1 MKRGSSF
8 LLLSV
13 VLHVSAATWVAVGPP
28 RVGPAPALAASALPT
43 LAGDSF
49 EVPAPMQEPEAEAT
63 MELPDNGA
71 PSGAAGAQDAQRAA
85 PGKARAPGPG
95 AAAKLAQAAKAAGAA
110 GGGAAGSEAVPTLF
124 GAVGDRSAVDLSL
137 AFTRAFPQAAS
148 ADHAW
153 VQTPLGNTGTAV
165 VELHMDDA
173 GHIEHSSIGGSP
185 SPALRAGIS
194 RALSMLGRR
203 VFVSRRKVVR
213 LELVGKV
220 SSDAVHDGLHGDV
233 FAIGASFQGG
243 AGSAFFALA
252 IGRRVDLT
260 IRAL

>member
-1 MKRGSSF
+1 VTRSSSF
-8 LLLSV
+8 LVLSV
-13 VLHVSAATWVAVGPP
+13 LLHGAAISWVTVDSVRARPPAAATE
-28 RVGPAPALAASALPT
+28 SALPT
-43 LAGDSF
+43 LSGDSF
-49 EVPAPMQEPEAEAT
+49 EVPAPTQEPEPQAT
-63 MELPDNGA
+63 MELPDTGA
-71 PSGAAGAQDAQRAA
+71 PSGAAAAQN
-85 PGKARAPGPG
+85 
-95 AAAKLAQAAKAAGAA
+95 AAAKTAGRPPSKGAGMAARAAQAAKTTGAE
-110 GGGAAGSEAVPTLF
+110 GGGAAGSEAVATMF

-153 VQTPLGNTGTAV
+153 VQAPLGSTGIAV
-165 VELHMDDA
+165 VELRMDDN
-173 GHIEHSSIGGSP
+173 GHIEHSSINGSP
-185 SPALRAGIS
+185 SPALRAGVM

-203 VFVSRRKVVR
+203 VFVSRRKTVR